1 MANYITIS
9 NFIIIKN
16 YLFYILNFLQII
28 NIILILL
35 EYYFNIVTKIDFQ
48 FLLFSFLFAFYQTF
62 KNI

>member
-1 MANYITIS
+1 MTNYITIS
-9 NFIIIKN
+9 NFIIII
-16 YLFYILNFLQII
+16 YFIF